1 MWNSVAQRAERYIFN
16 PVLDERG
23 KAYRVRVARM
33 VRFFF
38 FSLLSSFTFVLYIFV
53 RSRQK

>member
-23 KAYRVRVARM
+23 QGVPGSGRAHG
-33 VRFFF
+33 
-38 FSLLSSFTFVLYIFV
+38 
-53 RSRQK
+53 